1 MSSSSGPGV
10 DGTRARARS
19 SASASA
25 SARGIAVDPPSH
37 YPAMQQRYRGIH
49 DDDGVI
55 GDDDEDVIYPYLD
68 TYPGYLPT
76 INTSSSPSPGASP
89 GANTSSSAPNLSAGI
104 LPCSTSQDH
113 KSGMKVV
120 YHAPEDVINRMG
132 FEGDHDMVNM
142 NRTRTRTRTS
152 TLSSYSTELSSVERT
167 QTRARVSTET
177 RARTETG
184 TGQFSTPLRPSMMKS
199 NSSNSSD
206 GGDGGSFRGSESFS
220 GSGSFTSCF
229 PLGDSRSLGGGSG
242 SVDGGGNGTF
252 NGGNGS
258 LGGGSSGPVSGKMAR
273 MMRRVSD
280 ALTFSNPSSR
290 SSPSAGAGP
299 RPGHSP
305 SASPGAGGGGAGG
318 TGGGG
323 GGVIAD
329 HHHGSSSRIE
339 SSNRINNGG
348 GSNFDINDRD
358 HYTATNHSHKS
369 DNDHSNN
376 HEKKVAGLLTI
387 SHMSA
392 SNLVMTAGWGT
403 RKVNPY
409 HTNSPRI
416 DHSHTNSP
424 LSILLHTFYHY

>member
-1 MSSSSGPGV
+1 M
-10 DGTRARARS
+10 
-19 SASASA
+19 
-25 SARGIAVDPPSH
+25 
-37 YPAMQQRYRGIH
+37 
-49 DDDGVI
+49 
-55 GDDDEDVIYPYLD
+55 
-68 TYPGYLPT
+68 
-76 INTSSSPSPGASP
+76 
-89 GANTSSSAPNLSAGI
+89 
-104 LPCSTSQDH
+104 
-113 KSGMKVV
+113 VV
-120 YHAPEDVINRMG
+120 GHLLA
-132 FEGDHDMVNM
+132 
-142 NRTRTRTRTS
+142 
-152 TLSSYSTELSSVERT
+152 
-167 QTRARVSTET
+167 
-177 RARTETG
+177 
-184 TGQFSTPLRPSMMKS
+184 
-199 NSSNSSD
+199 
-206 GGDGGSFRGSESFS
+206 
-220 GSGSFTSCF
+220 
-229 PLGDSRSLGGGSG
+229 GSG

-290 SSPSAGAGP
+290 SSPSGSAGP

-409 HTNSPRI
+409 HSNSPRI
-416 DHSHTNSP
+416 DHSHPNSPPIILAQPSYILTHINHTNSLP
-424 LSILLHTFYHY
+424 LNARLSLSTHALDNTVKSFNSPRYPPTCRLQIK